1 MPFDPNLPQ
10 ANTEIDAVQMRDQLN
25 GLNDL
30 ITAKP
35 SAAEVNNAVSLGI
48 QGTSNNSNAVGQ
60 ISSTADFTYNQG
72 QLQEILDKLNELIL
86 ALRR

>member
-30 ITAKP
+30 ISGKT

-48 QGTSNNSNAVGQ
+48 SGTSNNSNAVGQ
-60 ISSTADFTYNQG
+60 MSLSVDPSYNQA
-72 QLQEILDKLNELIL
+72 QMQQISDKLDELIL

>member
-10 ANTEIDAVQMRDQLN
+10 ANTEIDAVQMRAQLN

-30 ITAKP
+30 ISAKP
-35 SAAEVNNAVSLGI
+35 SLGEVNNAVSLGI

-60 ISSTADFTYNQG
+60 MSLNVDPNYSQAQMQQISDN
-72 QLQEILDKLNELIL
+72 LDELIL

>member
-10 ANTEIDAVQMRDQLN
+10 ANTEIDAVQMRAQLN

-30 ITAKP
+30 ISAKP
-35 SAAEVNNAVSLGI
+35 SVGEVVNAVN
-48 QGTSNNSNAVGQ
+48 QGLQGSSNNSNAVGQ
-60 ISSTADFTYNQG
+60 MSLSADGSYNAL
-72 QLQEILDKLNELIL
+72 QLQQVMDTLDELIL

>member
-10 ANTEIDAVQMRDQLN
+10 ANTEIDAVQMRAQLN

-30 ITAKP
+30 ISAKP
-35 SAAEVNNAVSLGI
+35 SVGEVANAVSLGI
-48 QGTSNNSNAVGQ
+48 QGSSNNSNAEGQ
-60 ISSTADFTYNQG
+60 MSLSADGSYNSS
-72 QLQEILDKLNELIL
+72 QLQQVMDKLDELIL

>member
-30 ITAKP
+30 ISAKP
-35 SAAEVNNAVSLGI
+35 SSAEVSNAVNGAI
-48 QGTSNNSNAVGQ
+48 AGTSNNSNAVGQ
-60 ISSTADFTYNQG
+60 MSLSADPSYNQA
-72 QLQEILDKLNELIL
+72 QMQQISDKLDELIL